1 MNINIE
7 LKIPLL
13 NSSGFIN
20 IYENLLL
27 SPFYVTERELLSVY
41 LTQYTDEHYKL
52 AREVIFYNSLKAD
65 ELVGNILDN
74 LTEQEQ
80 FAFKRR
86 LTLCLSIIG
95 FGNKFNVDY
104 VKNLSRSKTL
114 AEFSVSTS
122 KTNDPYFVINII
134 KDAQECVDTIKDM
147 IARSGE
153 GLIRTFVK
161 GMLNCSNRESHRLWH
176 HFNLPEQSVET
187 HASKKKLYNGRYYKN
202 GGSFY

>member
-1 MNINIE
+1 MHLAAESHVDRSIDGPAEFISTNIVGTYT
-7 LKIPLL
+7 LL
-13 NSSGFIN
+13 
-20 IYENLLL
+20 E
-27 SPFYVTERELLSVY
+27 V
-41 LTQYTDEHYKL
+41 
-52 AREVIFYNSLKAD
+52 ARKYWI
-65 ELVGNILDN
+65 N

-176 HFNLPEQSVET
+176 HFNLPQQSVET